1 MNVEDLIGMIER
13 ELAQTNNLIVKK
25 RAIELLVKLS
35 DFEALQ
41 ANTQA
46 QEGLAQGVLRIF
58 ASEDADNADLCLK
71 MGCIE
76 YMRNFFNDHQ
86 FKVNTYSHLVPS
98 VVRMGSTML

>member
-1 MNVEDLIGMIER
+1 MIER

-46 QEGLAQGVLRIF
+46 QEGLA
-58 ASEDADNADLCLK
+58 
-71 MGCIE
+71 
-76 YMRNFFNDHQ
+76 
-86 FKVNTYSHLVPS
+86 
-98 VVRMGSTML
+98 